1 MKPISIEAN
10 FDFTNAC
17 TGCVCHCCSDN
28 TKLYVNKNLELE
40 KWSRKKADDN
50 SLHRMSSRVDLLVQE
65 KIGEHEVDEEK
76 AYAEVSAKILK
87 DLKDRPLTKRDLKK
101 VMEIINGMHEE
112 QAANISSHDIIVE
125 GVD

>member
-1 MKPISIEAN
+1 
-10 FDFTNAC
+10 
-17 TGCVCHCCSDN
+17 
-28 TKLYVNKNLELE
+28 
-40 KWSRKKADDN
+40 
-50 SLHRMSSRVDLLVQE
+50 MSSRVDLLVQE